1 MRLTSYVVIMKRK
14 VRLAFLRD
22 CRQPTPDIAIAI
34 YITIFKKQMRSPKSP
49 HPVQH

>member
-1 MRLTSYVVIMKRK
+1 MKRK

-34 YITIFKKQMRSPKSP
+34 YIINIITFKKQMRSPKSP
-49 HPVQH
+49 HPAQH